1 MGAEINSKY
10 DEETIE
16 ISSDGR
22 TLYYSS
28 RGHYTTGGFDI
39 FKATKNDDGT
49 WNKPENIGYPVNTPD
64 DDMFFMLSPNQR
76 FGYFSADRPEG
87 FGDKDIYRVIF
98 LGPERPVNITSSTS
112 TELIAYKQKPVN
124 ESEIEKPVNIVTI
137 QLSIVKGIVTDAYSG
152 KPIEASI
159 ELVDNATGKVVKTVN
174 SYPGTGAYTVTLPPG
189 KDYALTAGAPDYFFY
204 SENLVIADTST
215 HEVIRKDI
223 QLQPMGIGAK
233 IVLNNVFFDSGKAT
247 LKPESYP
254 ELDRLVNI
262 MKQYPNLK
270 IEISGHT
277 DSKGSDVYNQKLSQ
291 QRSQSVSDYIISQ
304 GVNLAQITAY
314 GYGETIPRAD
324 NLTEAGR
331 GLNRRVEAKILEK

>member
-1 MGAEINSKY
+1 
-10 DEETIE
+10 
-16 ISSDGR
+16 
-22 TLYYSS
+22 
-28 RGHYTTGGFDI
+28 
-39 FKATKNDDGT
+39 
-49 WNKPENIGYPVNTPD
+49 
-64 DDMFFMLSPNQR
+64 
-76 FGYFSADRPEG
+76 
-87 FGDKDIYRVIF
+87 
-98 LGPERPVNITSSTS
+98 
-112 TELIAYKQKPVN
+112 
-124 ESEIEKPVNIVTI
+124 
-137 QLSIVKGIVTDAYSG
+137 
-152 KPIEASI
+152 
-159 ELVDNATGKVVKTVN
+159 
-174 SYPGTGAYTVTLPPG
+174 
-189 KDYALTAGAPDYFFY
+189 
-204 SENLVIADTST
+204 
-215 HEVIRKDI
+215 
-223 QLQPMGIGAK
+223 MGIGAK